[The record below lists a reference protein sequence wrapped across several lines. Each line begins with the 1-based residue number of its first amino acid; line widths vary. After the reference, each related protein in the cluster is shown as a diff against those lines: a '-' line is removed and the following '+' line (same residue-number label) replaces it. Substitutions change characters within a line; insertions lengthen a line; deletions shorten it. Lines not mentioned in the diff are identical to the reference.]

1 MPPPMEIIKCMNLKM
16 EINGR
21 ISEKFGD
28 KVELLVATLTN
39 KDISRICYIKKGAD
53 DQRYFYYQTN
63 DEPTRDYWIKL
74 KNGGKVP
81 AKRFRLKTYP
91 TQYIRLRQI
100 LIQSF

>member
-1 MPPPMEIIKCMNLKM
+1 MPPPIIIKLY
-16 EINGR
+16 ESEDGINWE

-63 DEPTRDYWIKL
+63 DKQQETIETYE
-74 KNGGKVP
+74 GGKVP
-81 AKRFRLKTYP
+81 ETFPTKTYP
-91 TQYIRLRQI
+91 TQYIRLQQI